1 MGVHPVSPPRRAAFL
16 DRDGVLN
23 CASIRDGKPPAS
35 LAELEILPDVPHAL
49 HDLKAAGFL
58 LIGATNQPDV
68 ARGTQRRDVVEAINA
83 KLCATL
89 PLDDL
94 LVCYHDDRDDCACR
108 KPRPGLL
115 LDAAVKHGIDL
126 AGSYMIGDRWRDVGA
141 GRSAGC
147 ATVWIDRG
155 YTEPWPE
162 ECGAADHTVASLAE
176 AATWILARGER
187 RQPTR

>member
-1 MGVHPVSPPRRAAFL
+1 VSAAPRRAAFL

-23 CASIRDGKPPAS
+23 RAAVRDGKPPAS
-35 LAELEILPDVPHAL
+35 LAELEILPDVPDAL
-49 HDLKAAGFL
+49 HALKAAGFL

-68 ARGTQRRDVVEAINA
+68 ARGIQRRDVVEAINA

-115 LDAAVKHGIDL
+115 LEAAAKHGIDL
-126 AGSYMIGDRWRDVGA
+126 AASYMIGDRWRDVGA
-141 GRSAGC
+141 GRGAGC
-147 ATVWIDRG
+147 ATIWIDRG

-162 ECGAADHTVASLAE
+162 GCASDHTVASLAE
-176 AATWILARGER
+176 AAAWVIAHALR
-187 RQPTR
+187 RQRTQ

>member
-1 MGVHPVSPPRRAAFL
+1 MSAALRRATFL

-23 CASIRDGKPPAS
+23 RATVRDGKPYPPAS
-35 LAELEILPDVPHAL
+35 RAEVEILPDVPDAL
-49 HDLKAAGFL
+49 HSLKAAGFL

-94 LVCYHDDRDDCACR
+94 LVCYHDDRDDCDCR

-115 LDAAVKHGIDL
+115 LAAAAKHGIEL
-126 AGSYMIGDRWRDVGA
+126 AASYMIGDRWRDVGA
-141 GRSAGC
+141 GRAAGC
-147 ATVWIDRG
+147 ATIWIDRG
-155 YTEPWPE
+155 YTEAWPE
-162 ECGAADHTVASLAE
+162 GCAPDHTVASLAE
-176 AATWILARGER
+176 AAAWIIAHAQR
-187 RQPTR
+187 RQRTR

>member
-1 MGVHPVSPPRRAAFL
+1 VSAAPRRATFL

-23 CASIRDGKPPAS
+23 RATVRDGKPYPPAS
-35 LAELEILPDVPHAL
+35 LGTLEILPDVPDAL
-49 HDLKAAGFL
+49 HALKAAGFL

-94 LVCYHDDRDDCACR
+94 LVCYHDDRDDCECR
-108 KPRPGLL
+108 KPHPGLL
-115 LDAAVKHGIDL
+115 LEAAAKHGIDL
-126 AGSYMIGDRWRDVGA
+126 AASYMVGDRWRDVGA
-141 GRSAGC
+141 GRGAGC
-147 ATVWIDRG
+147 ATIWIDRG

-162 ECGAADHTVASLAE
+162 GCASDHTVASLAE
-176 AATWILARGER
+176 AAAWIIAHAQR
-187 RQPTR
+187 RQHTR

>member
-1 MGVHPVSPPRRAAFL
+1 MSAAPRPAAFL

-23 CASIRDGKPPAS
+23 RACIRDGKPYPPAS
-35 LAELEILPDVPHAL
+35 LAELEILPDVLDAL
-49 HDLKAAGFL
+49 HALKAAGLL

-68 ARGTQRRDVVEAINA
+68 ARGTQRRDTVEAINT

-89 PLDDL
+89 PLDQL

-115 LDAAVKHGIDL
+115 LDAAAKHGIDL
-126 AGSYMIGDRWRDVGA
+126 AASYMIGDRWRDIGA
-141 GRSAGC
+141 GRGAGC
-147 ATVWIDRG
+147 TTVWIDRG

-162 ECGAADHTVASLAE
+162 GCVADHTVASLAE
-176 AATWILARGER
+176 AAAWIIAHAQQ
-187 RQPTR
+187 RQRTR